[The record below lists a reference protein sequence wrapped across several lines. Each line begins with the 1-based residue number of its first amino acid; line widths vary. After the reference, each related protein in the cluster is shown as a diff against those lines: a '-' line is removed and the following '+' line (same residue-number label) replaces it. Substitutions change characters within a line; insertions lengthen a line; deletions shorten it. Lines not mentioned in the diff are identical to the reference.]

1 MPHSLTHPE
10 RLTITG
16 PQGETYQ
23 GGDQEWYRDLW
34 AAPGRASGPTT
45 AAALLSYLSQT
56 RPGLRPMVPAAARTQ
71 AGFLRYMEALWPYVT
86 PGARGLDKPE
96 SLVPASPAPSPCPG
110 DAVSRGRCWRSPAQ
124 REARPS
130 LDQCRQFVAQCLD
143 QDCPVAFLNF
153 SHGAL
158 KNLDSW
164 HWVPLT
170 AMTEGESVLLCTI
183 LDEGEAR
190 VIDLALWWETSS
202 LGGALVGLF
211 PDMESDQTDG

>member
-1 MPHSLTHPE
+1 MPF
-10 RLTITG
+10 
-16 PQGETYQ
+16 QGQVLEI
-23 GGDQEWYRDLW
+23 
-34 AAPGRASGPTT
+34 
-45 AAALLSYLSQT
+45 
-56 RPGLRPMVPAAARTQ
+56 
-71 AGFLRYMEALWPYVT
+71 
-86 PGARGLDKPE
+86 
-96 SLVPASPAPSPCPG
+96 
-110 DAVSRGRCWRSPAQ
+110 PAQ

-202 LGGALVGLF
+202 LGAGALVGLF
-211 PDMESDQTDG
+211 PDMESDQTDSAEGRPSPSIPLTRPLFKTHPATGSDHGMHSKLFRPPAPRKRRRVQAAPFPRFVLPRMGREEP

>member
-1 MPHSLTHPE
+1 MVP
-10 RLTITG
+10 G
-16 PQGETYQ
+16 P
-23 GGDQEWYRDLW
+23 L
-34 AAPGRASGPTT
+34 AAPAAAGPPP

-56 RPGLRPMVPAAARTQ
+56 RPGLPPHGTGGGQDPGGLSPLHGGPLA
-71 AGFLRYMEALWPYVT
+71 LRHPRC
-86 PGARGLDKPE
+86 RGLDKPE
-96 SLVPASPAPSPCPG
+96 SLVLGCRSFAL
-110 DAVSRGRCWRSPAQ
+110 SRGCRLQGQVLEIPAQ

>member
-1 MPHSLTHPE
+1 MDI
-10 RLTITG
+10 RRRD
-16 PQGETYQ
+16 
-23 GGDQEWYRDLW
+23 GGRSHGADQDWYTLPWRR
-34 AAPGRASGPTT
+34 RAGCGPT
-45 AAALLSYLSQT
+45 AASVQMAYLAAQRPSMAALCPLEGREQGT
-56 RPGLRPMVPAAARTQ
+56 FAA
-71 AGFLRYMEALWPYVT
+71 YMDQVWDYVT
-86 PGARGLDKPE
+86 PGEHGLNRVEMYTGGVARFCRDRGVRLALRALE
-96 SLVPASPAPSPCPG
+96 VPAGGDRPG
-110 DAVSRGRCWRSPAQ
+110 FDLCTDFIRAGLAS
-124 REARPS
+124 
-130 LDQCRQFVAQCLD
+130 
-143 QDCPVAFLNF
+143 DCPVAFLNF

>member
-34 AAPGRASGPTT
+34 QRRAGCGPTT

-56 RPGLRPMVPAAARTQ
+56 RPGLRPMAPAAARTQ

-96 SLVPASPAPSPCPG
+96 SLVLGCRSFAL
-110 DAVSRGRCWRSPAQ
+110 SRGCRLQGQVLEIPAQ

-143 QDCPVAFLNF
+143 RDCPVAFLNF

-211 PDMESDQTDG
+211 PDMESEQTDS

>member
-1 MPHSLTHPE
+1 MLGCRSF
-10 RLTITG
+10 
-16 PQGETYQ
+16 
-23 GGDQEWYRDLW
+23 
-34 AAPGRASGPTT
+34 
-45 AAALLSYLSQT
+45 AL
-56 RPGLRPMVPAAARTQ
+56 
-71 AGFLRYMEALWPYVT
+71 
-86 PGARGLDKPE
+86 
-96 SLVPASPAPSPCPG
+96 
-110 DAVSRGRCWRSPAQ
+110 SRGCRLQGQVLEIPAQ

-143 QDCPVAFLNF
+143 RDCPVAFLNF

-202 LGGALVGLF
+202 LGGALAMVS
-211 PDMESDQTDG
+211 PIDNV